1 MKKLLLLLLAL
12 VTVITVMALTS
23 CGHECA
29 YTEEVADASTPATCL
44 KSGVKVM
51 KCAECENTKNE
62 IIPALGHDYV
72 STTIEPTCKTEG
84 YTTQACSRCG
94 DTNGDAKLDKKPP
107 TGQHT
112 YVAVPDST
120 VEATCTVNGYSL
132 EKCACGQ
139 EKKVNIVT
147 APGHNY
153 QEINIYINDIAPT
166 CTTRSEGVT
175 TKRCTVCNE
184 KDPSF
189 TDVQKQFPALGH
201 DIDHT
206 DDYRISTVAAT
217 CTTAQH
223 DVWQCTRCDYTE
235 EANIGTALG
244 HDYSV
249 DKGVSS
255 DATCCTLEKRTYECS
270 RKGQDGCTGTPAQGE
285 VTIERSIENTY
296 TAHAAGVAATC
307 VDAQVCTTCVAAG
320 REVLSTT
327 CDKNDANCTNC
338 SAMNRVHVFADP
350 TGMHN
355 YQDYNQDGTPVAGSY
370 KPGQVVDVV
379 APTCM
384 RQGYT
389 VYRCTVCNANDFK
402 DNYTAIVATNHNVD
416 LDNAIGSAIPQTC
429 IKHEYTVHACTNTA
443 EDGTPCEYT
452 QEKVYGTTYA
462 DHQFADG
469 EPTGVITCT
478 YCQKSF
484 YDTTYVESKYNDGE
498 TEWDNEETE
507 FDDDTNLNVTIT
519 VSKSNA
525 DAMKLANGEKK
536 TQVDADHADTT
547 KISVIRIVTDDED
560 ATFVIKVN
568 GDTINYTGAGFIDLC
583 AYGDI
588 TELSVEATSIDGDAT
603 VYFYGEDPVPDTTNA

>member
-12 VTVITVMALTS
+12 VTVITVLTLTS

-29 YTEEVADASTPATCL
+29 YTVELTDQSTPATCL

-51 KCAECENTKNE
+51 KCFECENTKNE
-62 IIPALGHDYV
+62 IIPVLGHDYV

-112 YVAVPDST
+112 YVPVENST
-120 VEATCTVNGYSL
+120 VQATCTVNGYSL
-132 EKCACGQ
+132 ERCSCGQ

-153 QEINIYINDIAPT
+153 QEMNIYINDIAPT

-175 TKRCTVCNE
+175 TKKCTVCNE

-189 TDVQKQFPALGH
+189 TEVSKQFPALGH
-201 DIDHT
+201 DIERT
-206 DDYRISTVAAT
+206 DAYRVSTVAAT

-223 DVWQCTRCDYTE
+223 DVWKCTRCDYEE
-235 EANIGTALG
+235 EADIGTALG
-244 HDYSV
+244 HDYTV
-249 DKGVSS
+249 DLGVSS
-255 DATCCTLEKRTYECS
+255 PATCATLEKRTYQCS
-270 RKGQDGCTGTPAQGE
+270 RNGQTGCTGTSEQGE
-285 VTIERSIENTY
+285 VTVERSIQNSY
-296 TAHAAGVAATC
+296 TAHSAGVAATC

-320 REVLSTT
+320 RAVLSTT
-327 CDKNDANCTNC
+327 CNKTDANCTNC
-338 SAMNRVHVFADP
+338 SSSNRVHVFADP
-350 TGMHN
+350 TGLHDYQN
-355 YQDYNQDGTPVAGSY
+355 YDQDGNPVANTY
-370 KPGQVVDVV
+370 KAAQAVSTT

-389 VYRCTVCNANDFK
+389 VYRCTVCEGNNFK
-402 DNYTAIVATNHNVD
+402 DNYTAIVSTNHAVSD
-416 LDNAIGSAIPQTC
+416 TPLGSAVPETC
-429 IKHEYTVHACTNTA
+429 IKHEFTIHACTNTA
-443 EDGTPCEYT
+443 EDGTACSYT
-452 QEKVYGTTYA
+452 EEKIIGTTYA

-525 DAMKLANGEKK
+525 DPMKLTNNEKK
-536 TQVDADHADTT
+536 TQVDAEHADTT
-547 KISVIRIVTDDED
+547 KISVIRIVTADED
-560 ATFVIKVN
+560 ATFVITVN
-568 GDTINYTGAGFIDLC
+568 GATINHTGNGFIDLC
-583 AYGDI
+583 EYGDI
-588 TELSVEATSIDGDAT
+588 TELAVESTSLTGDAT
-603 VYFYGEDPVPDTTNA
+603 VYFYGEDPVPDTTNV